1 MAGKRFFHI
10 TALLF
15 SFALLPAFGQNSQ
28 PIPLPDAPT
37 PIALLL
43 ISQQTPPP
51 DAQQKPPIPTDTSP
65 QEAGPLPVH
74 RSYTASFRVSKW
86 YGVID
91 PGVEVQK
98 LTKHDKLMFWAH
110 ESITPTAWFPIVYS
124 AGWGQ
129 LTNSDPKYGTDSAAF
144 GERFGAAALRVTSFR
159 FFCDSLFPVM
169 THEDPRYFR
178 KAYGSIW
185 ARGFYAASRVVI
197 TRADTGE
204 TTANYSSIAGHL
216 SGSALTMTY
225 YPAVSSNATV
235 VFETF
240 AWSIFGGAGGNVFLE
255 FWPDVRDA
263 VFHRHRRP
271 PVTIEAPAPHQKRK

>member
-1 MAGKRFFHI
+1 MATARFLRLTI
-10 TALLF
+10 LLL
-15 SFALLPAFGQNSQ
+15 SVALLPAFGENSHLQ
-28 PIPLPDAPT
+28 PLPLPDAPT
-37 PIALLL
+37 PIALL
-43 ISQQTPPP
+43 STAQQAPPP
-51 DAQQKPPIPTDTSP
+51 DAQQHTRPAPP
-65 QEAGPLPVH
+65 QEEAGQLPVH
-74 RSYTASFRVSKW
+74 RSYTASYRVSKW

-169 THEDPRYFR
+169 TREDPRYFR

-185 ARGFYAASRVVI
+185 ARGFYSASRVVI
-197 TRADTGE
+197 TRSDAGE

-263 VFHRHRRP
+263 VFRRHRRAP
-271 PVTIEAPAPHQKRK
+271 ATIEAQTPPQKRK